1 MTMIEKAESIIGCEG
16 ACFDYITFKCTECPI
31 HDNCPTGEEET
42 VKAAKAYLAEHN
54 EWKPLELSSPPDLTL
69 VYDFQMIDRDTGNW
83 EDWELENTEAI
94 CELEI
99 GETIRYKDRQQ
110 EPSVE
115 DMAQEYYRN
124 ALNPTRIEMYIAG
137 YNKAKGTI

>member
-42 VKAAKAYLAEHN
+42 VKAAKAYL
-54 EWKPLELSSPPDLTL
+54 
-69 VYDFQMIDRDTGNW
+69 YDEFGPY
-83 EDWELENTEAI
+83 
-94 CELEI
+94 
-99 GETIRYKDRQQ
+99 RYRKIQQ

-137 YNKAKGTI
+137 YNKAKETL